1 MTAVI
6 TVRPAR
12 QGIVGLRRRLAA
24 VIEALDRRHA
34 ASPRGRALAALGQ
47 TSDGELAARGTTR
60 MAEIARILGPRA
72 LI

>member
-6 TVRPAR
+6 TIRPAR
-12 QGIVGLRRRLAA
+12 PGMFRLRRRLAA
-24 VIEALDRRHA
+24 LIEAIDRRHA

-47 TSDGELAARGTTR
+47 TSDAELAARGTTR